1 MMRPHSSTDARKL
14 FVHDN
19 DFGAV
24 AKEIMRTRGEVAP
37 KNFHETGEGFSYDQL
52 CFITSFAALSDYIS

>member
-1 MMRPHSSTDARKL
+1 
-14 FVHDN
+14 
-19 DFGAV
+19 
-24 AKEIMRTRGEVAP
+24 MRTRGEVAP